1 MSGRD
6 ACRGVMALLLA
17 CAGYILVLLCRCC
30 FLGRVVLLALS
41 SVGFRHCQCSGVVV
55 LRGAINPYRHD
66 YLWVFRCKHACSCAC
81 THTPATTTTH
91 TRTCASGRAE
101 EVFVAPHN
109 ARPGALVVLSPGWC
123 RSVRQGGRAGACS
136 KLEAYSKFAGHVGV
150 LTRPGVGGS
159 WFALNACTHTH
170 THNRAH
176 SRSRT
181 DTCV

>member
-1 MSGRD
+1 MP
-6 ACRGVMALLLA
+6 A
-17 CAGYILVLLCRCC
+17 
-30 FLGRVVLLALS
+30 
-41 SVGFRHCQCSGVVV
+41 
-55 LRGAINPYRHD
+55 
-66 YLWVFRCKHACSCAC
+66 HAPA
-81 THTPATTTTH
+81 HTPATTPTH
-91 TRTCASGRAE
+91 ARTCASGRAE

-170 THNRAH
+170 TQ
-176 SRSRT
+176 SRT
-181 DTCV
+181 LTVAYRHVCLNVVWQVHVCAAWGRRLLLCTAFSVYFVLMHLVNTCTHTHAHTHAHTHTHLEFTGMSSSSTWRESMPLPCQGVFR

>member
-1 MSGRD
+1 MPRLCDAVKRPMICMLLYVDLRWILSGRD

-81 THTPATTTTH
+81 THT
-91 TRTCASGRAE
+91 R
-101 EVFVAPHN
+101 HN
-109 ARPGALVVLSPGWC
+109 P
-123 RSVRQGGRAGACS
+123 
-136 KLEAYSKFAGHVGV
+136 
-150 LTRPGVGGS
+150 
-159 WFALNACTHTH
+159 NTHTH
-170 THNRAH
+170 MRVRPRGRSVCGAAQRATRRPGGALARMVPECA
-176 SRSRT
+176 SRGAGGG
-181 DTCV
+181 VQQA